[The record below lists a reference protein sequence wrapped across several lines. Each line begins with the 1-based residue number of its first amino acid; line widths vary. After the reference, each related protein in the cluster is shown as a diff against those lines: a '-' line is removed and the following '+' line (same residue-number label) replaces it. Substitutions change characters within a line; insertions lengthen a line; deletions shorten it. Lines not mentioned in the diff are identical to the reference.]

1 MDEFA
6 PQPRR
11 KFSPWLILLAV
22 VAAVLAIGCS
32 WLYGLWNE
40 QKEANAELT
49 ELAELDKQ
57 EMEDQY
63 RQFDMQYGELQRQIR
78 NDSLLQLVDRER
90 ERTQQ
95 LLRELEQTKATD
107 AREIARLKKEITSL
121 RAVLQSYIVQV
132 DSLNR
137 ANASLRAENTEIK
150 QQITEVTQQ
159 AAQVSAERNVL
170 RDKVDRAA
178 QLDATGFWVTAQNKR
193 GKKIDKAKDAKRFSF
208 GFTIVKNVTAQG
220 GQRIIYAR
228 ILKPDNSVYKPQG
241 TFTYEGTQVEYSEKK
256 YIEYDGEEQSVT
268 MYSDVDE
275 FLDGGNYRLF
285 IFADNQMIGQATFS
299 LK

>member
-1 MDEFA
+1 MDELTPKTKKA
-6 PQPRR
+6 
-11 KFSPWLILLAV
+11 FSPWLIVLAV

-40 QKEANAELT
+40 QKEANVELT
-49 ELAELDKQ
+49 ELAELDKK

-63 RQFDMQYGELQRQIR
+63 RQFDIQYGELQRQIR
-78 NDSLLQLVDRER
+78 NDSLLQLVDKER

-95 LLRELEQTKATD
+95 LLKELERTKATD

-137 ANASLRAENTEIK
+137 ANANLRAENTEIK

-193 GKKIDKAKDAKRFSF
+193 GKNVQKAKDVKRFSL
-208 GFTIVKNVTAQG
+208 GFTIVKNVTAQN

-241 TFTYEGTQVEYSEKK
+241 TFEYEGTSVEYSEKK
-256 YIEYDGEEQSVT
+256 YIEYDGEEQNVT

-275 FLDGGNYRLF
+275 YLAEGNYRLF
-285 IFADNQMIGQATFS
+285 IFADKQMIGQASFS

>member
-1 MDEFA
+1 MDEIA
-6 PQPRR
+6 P
-11 KFSPWLILLAV
+11 KTKKSFTPWLIVLAV
-22 VAAVLAIGCS
+22 VAAILAIGCS

-49 ELAELDKQ
+49 ELAELDKK

-63 RQFDMQYGELQRQIR
+63 RQFDIQYGELQRQIR
-78 NDSLLQLVDRER
+78 NDSLLQLVDKER

-95 LLRELEQTKATD
+95 LLKELEQTKATD

-178 QLDATGFWVTAQNKR
+178 QLDATAFWVTAQNKR
-193 GKKIDKAKDAKRFSF
+193 GKNVQKAKDAKRFSF
-208 GFTIVKNVTAQG
+208 GFTIVKNVTAQN

-241 TFTYEGTQVEYSEKK
+241 TFEYEGTSVEYSEKK
-256 YIEYDGEEQSVT
+256 YIEYDGQEQNVT

-275 FLDGGNYRLF
+275 YLEAGNYRLF
-285 IFADNQMIGQATFS
+285 IFADKQMIGQATFT

>member
-1 MDEFA
+1 MDELT
-6 PQPRR
+6 PQPKR
-11 KFSPWLILLAV
+11 KFSPWLIVLGI

-40 QKEANAELT
+40 QKQENVELT
-49 ELAELDKQ
+49 ELAELDKK

-78 NDSLLQLVDRER
+78 NDSLLQLVDKER

-95 LLRELEQTKATD
+95 LLKELEQTKATD

-150 QQITEVTQQ
+150 QQITEVT
-159 AAQVSAERNVL
+159 AKAEQVSAERNVL

-193 GKKIDKAKDAKRFSF
+193 GKNVQKAKDVKRFSL
-208 GFTIVKNVTAQG
+208 GFTIVKNVTAQN
-220 GQRIIYAR
+220 GQRIIYVR

-241 TFTYEGTQVEYSEKK
+241 TFEYEGTSVQYSEKK

-268 MYSDVDE
+268 IYSDVDE
-275 FLDGGNYRLF
+275 FLDAGTYRLF
-285 IFADNQMIGQATFS
+285 IFADKQMIGQATFS

>member
-1 MDEFA
+1 MDELA
-6 PQPRR
+6 PQPKR
-11 KFSPWLILLAV
+11 KFSPWLIVLAV

-40 QKEANAELT
+40 QKEANVELT

-78 NDSLLQLVDRER
+78 NDSLLQLVDKER

-95 LLRELEQTKATD
+95 LLKELEQTKATD

-150 QQITEVTQQ
+150 QQITEATTQLS
-159 AAQVSAERNVL
+159 QVSSERNVL

-193 GKKIDKAKDAKRFSF
+193 GKNVQKAKDAKRFSF
-208 GFTIVKNVTAQG
+208 GFTIVKNVTAQN

-241 TFTYEGTQVEYSEKK
+241 TFEYEGTSVEYSEKK
-256 YIEYDGEEQSVT
+256 YIEYDGEEQTIT

-275 FLDGGNYRLF
+275 FLDAGNYRLF
-285 IFADNQMIGQATFS
+285 VFADKQMIGSATFS

>member
-1 MDEFA
+1 MDELTPR
-6 PQPRR
+6 PQR
-11 KFSPWLILLAV
+11 KFSPWLIVLAI

-40 QKEANAELT
+40 QKQENVELT
-49 ELAELDKQ
+49 ELAELDKK

-78 NDSLLQLVDRER
+78 NDSLLQLVDKER

-95 LLRELEQTKATD
+95 LLKELEQTKATD
-107 AREIARLKKEITSL
+107 AREITRLKKEITSL

-150 QQITEVTQQ
+150 QQITEVT
-159 AAQVSAERNVL
+159 AKAEQVSAERNVL

-193 GKKIDKAKDAKRFSF
+193 GKNVQKAKDVKRFSI
-208 GFTIVKNVTAQG
+208 GFTIVKNVTAQN
-220 GQRIIYAR
+220 GQRIIYVR

-241 TFTYEGTQVEYSEKK
+241 TFEYEGTTVQYSEKK

-268 MYSDVDE
+268 IYSDVDE
-275 FLDGGNYRLF
+275 FLDAGNYSLF
-285 IFADNQMIGQATFS
+285 VFADKQMIGSASFT

>member
-49 ELAELDKQ
+49 ELAELDKK

>member
-1 MDEFA
+1 MDEITA
-6 PQPRR
+6 KPRK
-11 KFSPWLILLAV
+11 KFSPWLIVLAV
-22 VAAVLAIGCS
+22 VAAVLAVGCS

-40 QKEANAELT
+40 QKEANVELT
-49 ELAELDKQ
+49 ELAELDKK

-78 NDSLLQLVDRER
+78 NDSLLQLVDKER

-95 LLRELEQTKATD
+95 LLKELEQTKATD

-150 QQITEVTQQ
+150 QQITEVT
-159 AAQVSAERNVL
+159 AKAEQVSAERNVL

-193 GKKIDKAKDAKRFSF
+193 GKAAQKAKDIKRFSF
-208 GFTIVKNVTAQG
+208 GFTIVKNVTAQN
-220 GQRIIYAR
+220 GQRIVYAR

-241 TFTYEGTQVEYSEKK
+241 TFEYEGTQVEYSEKK
-256 YIEYDGEEQSVT
+256 YIEYDGEEQNVT

-275 FLDGGNYRLF
+275 FLDAGTYRLF
-285 IFADNQMIGQATFS
+285 VFADKQMIGQASFS

>member
-1 MDEFA
+1 MEEMT
-6 PQPRR
+6 PKKRR
-11 KFSPWLILLAV
+11 SALPWIILLGV
-22 VAAVLAIGCS
+22 VAAFLAIGCS

-63 RQFDMQYGELQRQIR
+63 RQFDIQYGELQRQIR
-78 NDSLLQLVDRER
+78 NDSLLQLVDKER

-95 LLRELEQTKATD
+95 LLKELEQTKATD
-107 AREIARLKKEITSL
+107 AREITRLKKEIASL

-137 ANASLRAENTEIK
+137 ANANLRAENTEIK

-193 GKKIDKAKDAKRFSF
+193 GKNAQKAKDVKRFSF
-208 GFTIVKNVTAQG
+208 GFTIVKNVTAQN
-220 GQRIIYAR
+220 GQRIVYAR
-228 ILKPDNSVYKPQG
+228 IIKPDNSVYKPQG
-241 TFTYEGTQVEYSEKK
+241 TFDYEGTSVEYSEKK
-256 YIEYDGEEQSVT
+256 YIEYDGEEQHIT

-275 FLDGGNYRLF
+275 FLDAGTYRLF
-285 IFADNQMIGQATFS
+285 VFADKQMIGQSSFS